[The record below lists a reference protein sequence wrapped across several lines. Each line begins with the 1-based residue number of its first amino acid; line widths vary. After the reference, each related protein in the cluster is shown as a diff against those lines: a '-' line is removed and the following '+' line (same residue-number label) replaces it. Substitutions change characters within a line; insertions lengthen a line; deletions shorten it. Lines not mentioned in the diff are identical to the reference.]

1 MNYPCPVETTH
12 WPDALHEILRWNS
25 PPDLGPQKR
34 DPHLAHSLTSIPPSD
49 LHPIQPQGAKK
60 ACWSALLLWVDEL
73 EPSHE
78 VSQAMPG
85 REGSYWH
92 GIMHRREPDYSNAKY
107 WFRKVGSHPI
117 HADLAQWVRASITC
131 EEVTDRLDLKNWS
144 PDRFVDLCED
154 YAASQGEAQD
164 ALKAIAAAEWYL
176 LFNYCLL
183 LED

>member
-1 MNYPCPVETTH
+1 MSIPREIQTLLDTSTLASLGPECRA
-12 WPDALHEILRWNS
+12 DAL
-25 PPDLGPQKR
+25 
-34 DPHLAHSLTSIPPSD
+34 SLSECQAALNALD
-49 LHPIQPQGAKK
+49 LHPRQQPLIH
-60 ACWSALLLWVDEL
+60 SALLLWHDHL
-73 EPSHE
+73 DASHDL
-78 VSQAMPG
+78 SQNISSAD
-85 REGSYWH
+85 GSFLH

-154 YAASQGEAQD
+154 YAASQGEVQD